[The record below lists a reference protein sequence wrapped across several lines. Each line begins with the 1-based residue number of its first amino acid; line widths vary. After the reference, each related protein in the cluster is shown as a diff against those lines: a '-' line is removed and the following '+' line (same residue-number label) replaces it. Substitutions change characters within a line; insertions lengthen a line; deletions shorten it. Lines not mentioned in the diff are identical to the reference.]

1 MTTVSDALAHAEI
14 RAAPKTAVRDA
25 ALDRARTFIT
35 LLVLANHAVVA
46 YTAFGRFYPN
56 HYLWSSAP
64 VVDNQ
69 RWAGFNA
76 LTLFNDAFFMSL
88 MFLLSGLFV
97 WPSLRRKGIGH
108 FLRDRA
114 LRLGLP
120 YLALIFILM
129 PIAYYASYRLSGAK
143 PKLDFFDFWLSNF
156 RQGIW
161 FDGPGWF
168 IWFLLFLDLLAIPVW
183 YLAPGSIDALNRL
196 SLRSF
201 RRPALFVSLLC
212 AAAIIAYVPML
223 FEVGGVRWFNWGPLQ
238 VQFSRVV
245 LYGVFFFAGIG
256 IGAAE
261 IDRGLL
267 ARTGALAQRWQY
279 WVISAALSF
288 GALSLLV
295 NFRRMRL
302 SNLAGAPPVWWQSS
316 YGVAYAVSC
325 ALICLAVLAL
335 FLRFG
340 QGEKSIFDPLREDAY
355 GIYVLHYIAIL
366 WLQYALLDVSFAPVM
381 QVSAII
387 KAVIVF
393 SLTLAVSWA
402 ATAGL
407 RKLPGAKRVL

>member
-1 MTTVSDALAHAEI
+1 MTTISDTLVRSEA
-14 RAAPKTAVRDA
+14 RAAPKTAARDV

-46 YTAFGRFYPN
+46 YTQFGRFYPN

-64 VVDNQ
+64 IVDNE
-69 RWAGFNA
+69 RWGGFNA
-76 LTLFNDAFFMSL
+76 LTLFNDAFFMCL

-97 WPSLRRKGIGH
+97 WPSLKRKGVGH

-120 YLALIFILM
+120 YLALILILM

-143 PKLDFFDFWLSNF
+143 LGFVDFWLSNF

-168 IWFLLFLDLLAIPVW
+168 IWFLLYLDLLAIPLLFV
-183 YLAPGSIDALNRL
+183 APGLIDAINRL

-201 RRPALFVSLLC
+201 QRPMLFASALA
-212 AAAIIAYVPML
+212 AAAILAYVPML
-223 FEVGGVRWFNWGPLQ
+223 FQVGAVRWFNWGPLQ

-245 LYGVFFFAGIG
+245 LYGVFFLAGIG
-256 IGAAE
+256 IGAADL
-261 IDRGLL
+261 DRGLL
-267 ARTGALAQRWQY
+267 ARHGALAQRWMV
-279 WVISAALSF
+279 WVIAAGLSF
-288 GALSLLV
+288 GALAFLV

-302 SNLAGAPPVWWQSS
+302 SNLAGAPPVWWQGS
-316 YGVAYAVSC
+316 YGVVYAIASVT
-325 ALICLAVLAL
+325 ICLAVLAL

-340 QGEKSIFDPLREDAY
+340 QSEKSIFDPLREDAY
-355 GIYVLHYIAIL
+355 GMYVLQYIAIL
-366 WLQYALLDVSFAPVM
+366 WLQYALLDISFSHST
-381 QVSAII
+381 QLSAII
-387 KAVIVF
+387 KALIVF
-393 SLTLAVSWA
+393 LLTVGLSWA

-407 RKLPGAKRVL
+407 RKIPGAKRVL